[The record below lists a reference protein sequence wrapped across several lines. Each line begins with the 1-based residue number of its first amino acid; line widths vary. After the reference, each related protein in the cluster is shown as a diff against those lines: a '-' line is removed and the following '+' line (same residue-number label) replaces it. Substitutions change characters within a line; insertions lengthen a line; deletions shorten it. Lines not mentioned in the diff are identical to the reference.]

1 MPAEAERRSTLASST
16 MEAIEAIDASAT
28 LSAIDASAAL
38 CMKDASATD
47 STIDAWLGLGL

>member
-1 MPAEAERRSTLASST
+1 MLASST
-16 MEAIEAIDASAT
+16 IEASATPSSAT
-28 LSAIDASAAL
+28 LSAMDASAASAAL